1 MASQELDFLSATSV
15 PAIDAAFDRLYRQ
28 MEAAADRHD
37 LPALGTGMGTID
49 VLIDRLKFVRVEAGR
64 RAYDLLADEQYRY
77 RGEEKTRKAVWSD
90 DDGSLRI
97 EPAKVGGGWRKFNY
111 LAILKAV
118 AQKAYGLGSKVISPE
133 GEVVGTVEDVVAELA
148 GCVSFSNV
156 KCDYEKGTGLAKWGI
171 DRSDVGEYEDPR
183 LDVRIQ
189 RTREEPKP

>member
-1 MASQELDFLSATSV
+1 MTGKDLVVASTGT
-15 PAIDAAFDRLYRQ
+15 PAVDPWINRMYGQ
-28 MEAAADRHD
+28 MLEAAAAKDV
-37 LPALGTGMGTID
+37 ATLGRGAD
-49 VLIDRLKFVRVEAGR
+49 QLDQLIDRLKFVRVEAGR
-64 RAYDLLADEQYRY
+64 RAYDLLADETYRY
-77 RGEEKTRKAVWSD
+77 RGETKTRKAVWSD

-97 EPAKVGGGWRKFNY
+97 EPNKVGGGWRRFNY

-118 AQKAYGLGSKVISPE
+118 AQKAYGLGSKVISEE

-183 LDVRIQ
+183 LDVKIQ
-189 RTREEPKP
+189 RTREEPQP

>member
-1 MASQELDFLSATSV
+1 MTGKDLVVASTGT
-15 PAIDAAFDRLYRQ
+15 PAVDPWINRMYGQ
-28 MEAAADRHD
+28 MLEAAAAKDV
-37 LPALGTGMGTID
+37 ATLGRGAD
-49 VLIDRLKFVRVEAGR
+49 QLDQLIDRLHFVRVEAGR

-77 RGEEKTRKAVWSD
+77 RGEVKTRKAVWSND
-90 DDGSLRI
+90 DRSLRI
-97 EPAKVGGGWRKFNY
+97 EPNKVGGGWRKFNY

-133 GEVVGTVEDVVAELA
+133 GEVVGTVEDVVTELA
-148 GCVSFSNV
+148 ACVSFSNV

>member
-1 MASQELDFLSATSV
+1 VTGKDLVVASTGT
-15 PAIDAAFDRLYRQ
+15 PAVDPWINRMYGQ
-28 MEAAADRHD
+28 MLEAAAAKDV
-37 LPALGTGMGTID
+37 ATLGRGAD
-49 VLIDRLKFVRVEAGR
+49 QLDQLIDRLHFVRVEAGR

-77 RGEEKTRKAVWSD
+77 RGEVKTRKAVWSND
-90 DDGSLRI
+90 DRSLRI
-97 EPAKVGGGWRKFNY
+97 EPNKVGGGWRKFNY

-133 GEVVGTVEDVVAELA
+133 GEVVGTVEDVVTELA
-148 GCVSFSNV
+148 ACVSFSNV

>member
-1 MASQELDFLSATSV
+1 MTGKDLVVASTGT
-15 PAIDAAFDRLYRQ
+15 PAVDPWINRMYGQ
-28 MEAAADRHD
+28 MLEAAAAGDV
-37 LPALGTGMGTID
+37 ATLGLGAD
-49 VLIDRLKFVRVEAGR
+49 QLDQLIDRLRFVRVEAGR

-77 RGEEKTRKAVWSD
+77 RGEVKTRKAVWSD

-97 EPAKVGGGWRKFNY
+97 EPNKVGGGWRKFNY

-118 AQKAYGLGSKVISPE
+118 AQKAYGLGSKVISSE
-133 GEVVGTVEDVVAELA
+133 GEVVGTVEDVVTELA
-148 GCVSFSNV
+148 ACVSFSNV

-189 RTREEPKP
+189 RTKGDAL